1 MKERLVVVFLI
12 IILSLIVYYPI
23 SSSEKPQ
30 HPRFK
35 KNAINNIQFPNK
47 MYVLNF
53 FFNFHSQNL
62 TVLCNRQIN
71 CFIGIEKISLL
82 MFLFIKKW
90 HFA

>member
-23 SSSEKPQ
+23 SSSEKSQ

-35 KNAINNIQFPNK
+35 KNTINNIQFPNK

-53 FFNFHSQNL
+53 FF
-62 TVLCNRQIN
+62 
-71 CFIGIEKISLL
+71 
-82 MFLFIKKW
+82 
-90 HFA
+90 